1 MISTLLDRLFPKS
14 NAPSGVKV
22 KQRLKFIL
30 AHDRAAIEPQIFEN
44 MRHEIMRVVSKYVEL
59 DEGSLDIRLESD
71 KRMTAL
77 IANLPIRMVREEMPD
92 LIPFFGEDGTEND
105 SKNEASDLV
114 NSDQNDQDES
124 DPLATEMDLFAEAA
138 LDAIAAKENTSVV
151 KSNQVSENIT
161 PESIAIIGDRTIE
174 VTSKLRIAANKSLN
188 SEVANSE
195 VANSE
200 VADLEA
206 IDNKKEAF
214 ILEADATSILDDNDG
229 NAENEKQINGNIV
242 LEESS
247 NNQLELL
254 IESPNLSESQE
265 VVIDESPE
273 LYHQSK

>member
-1 MISTLLDRLFPKS
+1 
-14 NAPSGVKV
+14 
-22 KQRLKFIL
+22 
-30 AHDRAAIEPQIFEN
+30 
-44 MRHEIMRVVSKYVEL
+44 
-59 DEGSLDIRLESD
+59 
-71 KRMTAL
+71 MTAL

-105 SKNEASDLV
+105 NKNEASDLV

-138 LDAIAAKENTSVV
+138 LDAIAAKENTKENTSVV

-161 PESIAIIGDRTIE
+161 PESMAIIADRTIE

-195 VANSE
+195 VVN
-200 VADLEA
+200 LETTN
-206 IDNKKEAF
+206 NKKEAF
-214 ILEADATSILDDNDG
+214 VLEADVNSILDDNDG
-229 NAENEKQINGNIV
+229 NAENANQINGNIE
-242 LEESS
+242 LEEAS